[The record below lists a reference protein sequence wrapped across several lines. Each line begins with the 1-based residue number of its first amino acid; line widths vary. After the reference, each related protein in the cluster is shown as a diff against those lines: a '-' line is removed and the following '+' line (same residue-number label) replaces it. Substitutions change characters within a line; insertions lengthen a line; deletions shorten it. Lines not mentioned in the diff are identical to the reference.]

1 VFKKIPL
8 LSKIKKN
15 SSLQNQLSG
24 NDSNA
29 GKPADF
35 LQQKELDKKLIYSL
49 NKKKIPTL
57 KQLKYL
63 PGVLNPKQRLVVGG
77 LVLLII
83 FSLITII
90 TNFFYRNFKA
100 TPTNGG
106 EYTIGLVGAPQYL
119 NPLLAQTNDVDTDIS
134 RLIFSGLLKYNN
146 ELQLTADLAAK
157 WEISEDQ
164 KTYTFILKDNLKW
177 QDGQPLTA
185 DDVIFTFQSIKDP
198 EFKSPLLVS
207 FRGIEVEK
215 VDDKTVVFVLPQP
228 YPAFLDLLT
237 TGLLP
242 LHIWGEIPPV
252 NANLTEYNLKPI
264 GSGPW
269 EFKSL
274 VKDRLGNIKSYTLA
288 ANNNY
293 VERRAYLDKIT
304 LKFYPDF
311 ETAVAALKNH
321 SIDGVGFLPKDFKS
335 QLNGQK
341 NLNYYSLALP
351 QYTAIF
357 FNQKQ
362 NELLKEKEI
371 RKALALSID
380 KTKILTDTL
389 QLDGEIINGPILP
402 FDIKI
407 NPDQII
413 NFNLE
418 AANKILD
425 AAGWQRMASQ
435 DYQAFL
441 DSEQQKTASSTPQN
455 SQAAA
460 AAEANQNPTTTQ
472 TVATTTAATSGLDS
486 NQAFYRK
493 KGDKILALTIT
504 TVNQSENTKAAKLIQ
519 DFWRQI
525 GIKVDLEIIDSNK
538 ISREIIK
545 PRSYEV
551 LLFGIIVGSSS
562 DPYPFWH
569 SSQAQDPGL
578 NLALFSN
585 RNADLQLEEA
595 KKTTDQ
601 EKQKVAYQKFQDII
615 TAEIPAIFLY
625 KPTYTYVADKKIKG
639 INSNRITLPADRLN
653 DSTKWYIKTN
663 WHWQG
668 KIR

>member
-1 VFKKIPL
+1 MFKKIPL